1 MTIRWLG
8 IPARDNVRGKGKIA
22 EHCQS
27 RGGIALDDTRNASAR
42 ATAFPQQMNLPGGSL
57 RSLLT
62 VVVFLL
68 AAFPILGQT
77 PPQLAV
83 APRPAAPAAL
93 PDPAADALARRTIQ
107 AQGAAA
113 WEKARFFSFTFVVER
128 NGEAAASF
136 PQQWDRVSGDYRVS
150 GADPKGVPFTVIFN
164 LKTRTGRA
172 WQKGVEV
179 KDIPALKELLALGYR
194 RYNNDIY
201 WLLMPLKMLDPGVHR
216 TSQGE
221 RTDAAGHKW
230 DVVRLTFD
238 PSLEINYDVWAWI
251 NRESGLVD
259 EWDMKA
265 SGAAVTD
272 PPVEVFFHDFRRV
285 AGVLI
290 SMRREVKGKNQIV
303 RFDDLKILPET
314 PKGAFEVK

>member
-1 MTIRWLG
+1 
-8 IPARDNVRGKGKIA
+8 
-22 EHCQS
+22 
-27 RGGIALDDTRNASAR
+27 
-42 ATAFPQQMNLPGGSL
+42 MNLPGGSL
-57 RSLLT
+57 RSFPAVLT
-62 VVVFLL
+62 VVLF
-68 AAFPILGQT
+68 AFPMFAQMPSQIT
-77 PPQLAV
+77 IAPP
-83 APRPAAPAAL
+83 PAAPVAPVTP

-113 WEKARFFSFTFVVER
+113 WEKARYFSFTFIVER
-128 NGEAAASF
+128 NGQAAASF

-150 GADPKGVPFTVIFN
+150 GLDPKGIPFTVVFN
-164 LKTRTGRA
+164 LKTKTGRA

-179 KDIPALKELLALGYR
+179 KEIAALKDLLALGYR
-194 RYNNDIY
+194 RYTNDIY
-201 WLLMPLKMLDPGVHR
+201 WLLMPLKMLDAGVHR

-230 DVVRLTFD
+230 DVVKLTFD

-265 SGAAVTD
+265 PGAAGTE
-272 PPVEVFFHDFRRV
+272 PPVEVFFRDFHRIG
-285 AGVLI
+285 GVLM
-290 SMRREVKGKNQIV
+290 STRREVKGKNQIV
-303 RFDDLKILPET
+303 RFDDLQILPET